1 MTASIA
7 LLLTQDG
14 LTNGL
19 LYALIALSIL
29 LVFLVTR
36 VLWLPAGELVAYG
49 ALTMGVLN
57 TGKVPGTVWLLPC
70 AGMLAL
76 LSWAWSVRQPA
87 RAGQRKRGW
96 AGQLICCVL
105 GPVLISGLVWYASAA
120 ALPPWG
126 RSLLTLLLVAPL
138 GPLLY
143 MAVFRPI
150 LHLSILT
157 KLVVAVAL
165 HTVMVGAGLFFFG
178 AEGMRAAPLI
188 AGRIDLGVMGITA
201 RLSWQLVLVAGVC
214 VGLMTA
220 LWLFFERTLWGKA
233 LRATAM
239 NRLGARLVAV
249 RTQTAGLI
257 AFGMAGVLGAL
268 AGVLIAPIATVY
280 YDSGFLLSL
289 KGFIGVVC
297 AGLASF
303 PLAVLGALG
312 VGVLDAFASFYA
324 SHLRDVI
331 VFAALVPILL
341 WRSLRAS
348 GDMQGGLHAEDAQ

>member
-29 LVFLVTR
+29 LIFLVTR
-36 VLWLPAGELVAYG
+36 VLWLPAGELVAWG

-70 AGMLAL
+70 AGVLAL
-76 LSWAWSVRQPA
+76 LSWLWSA
-87 RAGQRKRGW
+87 RRIGLRRGW
-96 AGQLICCVL
+96 AQPLLCCVV
-105 GPVLISGLVWYASAA
+105 GPVFISTLVWYCATA
-120 ALPPWG
+120 ALPAWV

-157 KLVVAVAL
+157 KLIVAVAL

-188 AGRIDLGVMGITA
+188 AGRIDLGVT
-201 RLSWQLVLVAGVC
+201 RLSWQLVLVALVC
-214 VGLMTA
+214 LALMGL
-220 LWLFFERTLWGKA
+220 LWLFFERSLWGKA

-239 NRLGARLVAV
+239 NRLGARLVAI
-249 RTQTAGLI
+249 RTERAGLM
-257 AFGMAGVLGAL
+257 AFGMAGSLGAL
-268 AGVLIAPIATVY
+268 AGVLIAPITTVY

-297 AGLASF
+297 AGLSSF
-303 PLAVLGALG
+303 PLAVSGALL

-324 SHLRDVI
+324 SNMRDVI
-331 VFAALVPILL
+331 IFSVLVPILM

-348 GDMQGGLHAEDAQ
+348 QGGHHEDEPS